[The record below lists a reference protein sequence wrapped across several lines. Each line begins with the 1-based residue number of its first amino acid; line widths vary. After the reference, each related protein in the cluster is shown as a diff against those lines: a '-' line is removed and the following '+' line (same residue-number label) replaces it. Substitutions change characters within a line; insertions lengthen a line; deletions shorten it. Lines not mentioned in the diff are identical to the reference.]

1 METLEQA
8 GARPLLIV
16 GGNLALD
23 FANTVDDPGGPADFD
38 HLGDAG
44 RSTAWAR
51 HFGLVEPSVDEGPTT
66 VSDSRRIPADLH
78 RLRDAVQSGFTAVAD
93 GRPFPETA
101 WQELRRAL
109 AHAVG
114 HADLVT
120 VGDRVRLGW
129 PGGDLGSVA
138 DAVAVAAYD
147 LLTGDQLHRVKH
159 CAQCHWLF
167 LDRSKNGSRRWCS
180 MEDCGGSVKMRRYVA
195 RRAARRRSAPS

>member
-38 HLGDAG
+38 HLGDAA
-44 RSTAWAR
+44 RCAAWAR
-51 HFGLVEPSVDEGPTT
+51 HFGLLEPSVGEGPTA

-93 GRPFPETA
+93 GRPFPEAA

-120 VGDRVRLGW
+120 AGDRVRLGW
-129 PGGDLGSVA
+129 PTGDFGCVA

>member
-38 HLGDAG
+38 HLADAD
-44 RSTAWAR
+44 RCAAWAR
-51 HFGLVEPSVDEGPTT
+51 HFGLIDGAAAAG
-66 VSDSRRIPADLH
+66 DAARLR
-78 RLRDAVQSGFTAVAD
+78 RLRDVVHTGFTAIAD
-93 GRPFPETA
+93 GRSFPEAA
-101 WQELRRAL
+101 WRELRRAL
-109 AHAVG
+109 ADAVG
-114 HADLVT
+114 SADLAT
-120 VGDRVRLGW
+120 VDGRAVLRPAGNE
-129 PGGDLGSVA
+129 PIA
-138 DAVAVAAYD
+138 DAVALAAHD

-180 MEDCGGSVKMRRYVA
+180 MDDCGGEVKMRRYVA
-195 RRAARRRSAPS
+195 RRAARRTSSS